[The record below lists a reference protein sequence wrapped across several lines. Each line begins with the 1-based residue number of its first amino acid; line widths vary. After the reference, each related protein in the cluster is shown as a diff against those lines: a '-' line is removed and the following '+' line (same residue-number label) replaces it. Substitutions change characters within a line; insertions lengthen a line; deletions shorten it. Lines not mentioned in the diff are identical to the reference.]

1 MEKII
6 CIGLGEELIKC
17 EPRLRT
23 EYEIVGIINDDT
35 STWGKIYNNIP
46 VSSFNLVNQVYC
58 DFVLLTSMRY
68 RELLLAMLRANFHG
82 RMKIL
87 ITTPPPFLSYE
98 ALEILLNE
106 YSFETVLDIGSG
118 AGMQT
123 DVMISRGKSVT
134 CIDKGGSIYFE
145 KNKNVNVIVDD
156 FNAHEFDTQFD
167 CVWCSHVLEHQLN
180 VHNFLRKVHS
190 CLKEDGI
197 LAITVP
203 PLDNII
209 CSGHVTYWNAGM
221 LMYNLVLAG
230 FDCSAARIGR
240 YGYNISLIVRK
251 KTINVLDKIAYDA
264 GDIEK
269 YLRQH
274 FPPQIQYKKTD
285 IDMIFNG
292 DLWWINWSP
301 PNYQIQ
307 DLRVEP

>member
-1 MEKII
+1 M
-6 CIGLGEELIKC
+6 
-17 EPRLRT
+17 
-23 EYEIVGIINDDT
+23 
-35 STWGKIYNNIP
+35 
-46 VSSFNLVNQVYC
+46 
-58 DFVLLTSMRY
+58 
-68 RELLLAMLRANFHG
+68 
-82 RMKIL
+82 
-87 ITTPPPFLSYE
+87 SYE

>member
-1 MEKII
+1 M
-6 CIGLGEELIKC
+6 
-17 EPRLRT
+17 
-23 EYEIVGIINDDT
+23 
-35 STWGKIYNNIP
+35 
-46 VSSFNLVNQVYC
+46 
-58 DFVLLTSMRY
+58 
-68 RELLLAMLRANFHG
+68 
-82 RMKIL
+82 
-87 ITTPPPFLSYE
+87 SYE

-190 CLKEDGI
+190 CLKEGGI